1 MITYRIV
8 PGATSPDRWAVERTV
23 PGELPKFIES
33 FDTEGEAQT
42 QVHRLAATKDGHRAM
57 ARRER
62 ELRQVSPLLI
72 VGHQILQFRQ
82 ESGQISED

>member
-8 PGATSPDRWAVERTV
+8 PGATSPDQWAVERTV
-23 PGELPKFIES
+23 PGELPRFIDS

-42 QVHRLAATKDGHRAM
+42 QVHRLAAANDGQRAM

-62 ELRQVSPLLI
+62 EPRQVPQLRI
-72 VGHQILQFRQ
+72 VSHQILQFRQ
-82 ESGQISED
+82 DSGQTNED